1 MTVHIDELH
10 TSVAPTAA
18 TSPETALPVPDPL
31 GRAVDQWR
39 EARLQAE
46 SLRLR
51 LCAEGFDD

>member
-10 TSVAPTAA
+10 TCVAPTAA
-18 TSPETALPVPDPL
+18 TRPETALSVPDPF

>member
-10 TSVAPTAA
+10 TNVAPAAA
-18 TSPETALPVPDPL
+18 TGSDTAVPVPDPL

-46 SLRLR
+46 LLRLR